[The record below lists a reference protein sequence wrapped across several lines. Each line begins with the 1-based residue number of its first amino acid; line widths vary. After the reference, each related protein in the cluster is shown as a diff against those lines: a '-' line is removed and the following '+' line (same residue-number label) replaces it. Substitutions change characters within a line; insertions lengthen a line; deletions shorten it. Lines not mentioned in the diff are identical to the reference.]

1 MLSCDCTTLEE
12 KLQPNPKKLSVG
24 GVEGDDADGSQGSSK
39 ECSLRPHR
47 VKAGSRLES
56 ILVEEDKG
64 WRMKTPLWN
73 MRRNPWLVVKVVRSA
88 EIILCLVSAVRA
100 SPAIILL

>member
-1 MLSCDCTTLEE
+1 MRNS
-12 KLQPNPKKLSVG
+12 LQPNPKKLSVG

-39 ECSLRPHR
+39 ERSLRPHR
-47 VKAGSRLES
+47 VKAGSILEF

-73 MRRNPWLVVKVVRSA
+73 MRRNPWLLVKVVRSA